1 VRNVVVVVIILI
13 TIRPSANPT
22 SMEIVAVII
31 LITII
36 ITITISPDTMKTV
49 DLMVRVRDDLTGARS
64 LSQSLSEWEDD
75 CGATCSEGSLA
86 LLNMHCSLSRALGGL
101 EERERTSERVWVV
114 ILPQGGV
121 HFNTTDGRLRAWR
134 GAPRRGLGDLDRLGQ
149 TISHCMHEM
158 NGNERK

>member
-1 VRNVVVVVIILI
+1 MRNVVVVVIILI

-36 ITITISPDTMKTV
+36 ITISPDTMKTA

-86 LLNMHCSLSRALGGL
+86 LLNMHCSLSRARGGL

-121 HFNTTDGRLRAWR
+121 HFNTTDVCAR
-134 GAPRRGLGDLDRLGQ
+134 GVALLAGASVIWTGWDRQ
-149 TISHCMHEM
+149 FPIVCM
-158 NGNERK
+158 K